1 MGNIVVAITFD
12 LQHAFGTFEKLLIR
26 AAGENYLGSGTSL
39 GLVAHT
45 RDIGASFDTLEEANA
60 FATGAKSIAERAGV
74 EIRVSTGDH
83 RYRY

>member
-1 MGNIVVAITFD
+1 MENIVVAITFD
-12 LQHAFGTFEKLLIR
+12 LQHAFGTFEKLLTQ

-39 GLVAHT
+39 GLDRT

-60 FATGAKSIAERAGV
+60 FATGAKSIAEQAGV
-74 EIRVSTGDH
+74 EIRVLTGDY

>member
-1 MGNIVVAITFD
+1 MGNIVVEITFD
-12 LQHAFGTFEKLLIR
+12 QCHAFGAFEKLLTQ

-60 FATGAKSIAERAGV
+60 FATGAKSIAEQAGV
-74 EIRVSTGDH
+74 EIRVLIGDY